1 MGKHFI
7 ERKYAQNPI
16 SKHSYLSNTPFD
28 RQRKTKSQKL
38 SQNRKKI
45 DKGEGKRHKNLFLFS
60 KPLDD

>member
-1 MGKHFI
+1 MRKHFI

-28 RQRKTKSQKL
+28 RQRKTKSQKNL
-38 SQNRKKI
+38 AKRKI
-45 DKGEGKRHKNLFLFS
+45 VSGEGKRHENLFLFS